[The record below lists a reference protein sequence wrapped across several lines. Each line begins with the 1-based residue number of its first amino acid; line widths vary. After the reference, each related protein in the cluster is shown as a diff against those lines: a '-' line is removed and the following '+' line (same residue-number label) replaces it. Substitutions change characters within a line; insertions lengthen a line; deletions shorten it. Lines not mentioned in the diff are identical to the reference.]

1 MKTHIRHIALLA
13 AGLAAVLS
21 CAKPHESL
29 AELWSGNNASLA
41 VGAATK
47 TVLDGLTPAWSASD
61 VLTVFDEDGTP
72 VSFSNATGAGT
83 TATFSTTSWTGKVP
97 ICAVYS
103 NAPAYDVTTGTAGV
117 TVPSVQQAPAGSFAS
132 GANPSVGQVS
142 LNGGEYTVA
151 TMKNVAALLSF
162 TFSGDTDIVSLTIQ
176 SGAGEQIAGTAD
188 VTYPSM
194 DWEAGEFPATSVE
207 LTPMEG
213 TFMDGAT
220 YYAVILPGTYS
231 KGLRFTYTDAN
242 GINHIQEVGKEL
254 GIEFLRGRV
263 CAFEYTDG
271 VPAPPVKPAPSEF
284 VICLDLAGSWPFN
297 EQFSSSVSDYTYE
310 YSEDLSLDFGLEGT
324 YSYSAGLN
332 FGAAG
337 GKLILPKV
345 KDRYLNSIVVVHEKG
360 AQKRLE
366 LHKVGDG
373 TMIGRQYKTHI
384 WKQPVPV
391 AKFSPHSA
399 DQCYISLVDAMK
411 ITHVYLLYNSVA
423 TGADAVK
430 LGFESQYNPY
440 NNSNGEGDGS
450 VYTPDTQNGTNKS
463 PFVGINYTASN
474 GWDTAATPDP
484 YVFTQTV
491 DGVSYTFESV
501 RPDGWS
507 GQHMFCWSS
516 GMRSCNWGTPNMLKL
531 PRTGKLVWAAAICG
545 NAYNASKSRSFSIE
559 AKDINDTGFITV
571 GETAYL
577 ATSAQGTGDG
587 RTLANSATYKAWCLD
602 DGYSPTKDYYLSL
615 GAGNTYINFL
625 VLIYL

>member
-1 MKTHIRHIALLA
+1 MKHLMLLA
-13 AGLAAVLS
+13 ACAVIFS
-21 CAKPHESL
+21 CSKAQEDVTPS
-29 AELWSGNNASLA
+29 WSGNNASLS

-47 TVLDGLTPAWSASD
+47 TVLTGLTPAWSADD
-61 VLTVFDEDGTP
+61 VLTVFDQDGTP
-72 VSFSNATGAGT
+72 VAFSNATGAGT

-97 ICAVYS
+97 VCAVYS
-103 NAPAYDVTTGTAGV
+103 DAPTYDVATGTAGV

-142 LNGGEYTVA
+142 LNDGEYAVA
-151 TMKNVAALLSF
+151 TMKNVASLLSF
-162 TFSGDTDIVSLTIQ
+162 TFTGDTDIVSLTIQ
-176 SGAGEQIAGTAD
+176 SCAGEQIAGTAY

-194 DWEAGEFPATSVE
+194 DWEAGASPVTSVT
-207 LTPMEG
+207 LAPQEG
-213 TFMDGAT
+213 TFINGTT

-242 GINHIQEVGKEL
+242 GVNHIKEVGKEL
-254 GIEFLRGRV
+254 GMEFLRGRV

-271 VPAPPVKPAPSEF
+271 VPAPPAKPAPSEF
-284 VICLDLAGSWPFN
+284 VVCLDLTGSWPFN
-297 EQFSSSVSDYTYE
+297 EPFSSSVSDYTYE
-310 YSEDLSLDFGLEGT
+310 YSDDLSLDFGLEGT
-324 YSYSAGLN
+324 YNYSSGLN
-332 FGAAG
+332 FSTDG

-345 KDRYLNSIVVVHEKG
+345 KDRYLNSVVVVHEKG

-366 LHKVGDG
+366 LHKVSDG
-373 TMIGRQYKTHI
+373 TMIGRQYKTHV

-391 AKFSPHSA
+391 AKFSPHQA
-399 DQCYISLVDAMK
+399 DQCYVSLVDAMK
-411 ITHVYLLYNSVA
+411 ITHVYLLYNSA
-423 TGADAVK
+423 EAGADAVK
-430 LGFESQYNPY
+430 LGFESQYSPY

-450 VYTPDTQNGTNKS
+450 VYVLDTQNGTNKS
-463 PFVGINYTASN
+463 PFVGISYTASN

-484 YVFTQTV
+484 YIFTQTV

-545 NAYNASKSRSFSIE
+545 NAYNASKNRSFSIE
-559 AKDINDTGFITV
+559 AKDMNDSGFISV
-571 GETAYL
+571 GEAAYL

-587 RTLANSATYKAWCLD
+587 TTLENSATYKAWCLED
-602 DGYSPTKDYYLSL
+602 AYSPTKDYYLSV
-615 GAGNTYINFL
+615 GAGNTFINFL

>member
-1 MKTHIRHIALLA
+1 MKHLMLLA
-13 AGLAAVLS
+13 ACAVLFS
-21 CAKPHESL
+21 CSKTQEDVTPS
-29 AELWSGNNASLA
+29 WSGNHASIS

-72 VSFSNATGAGT
+72 VAFSNATGAGT

-97 ICAVYS
+97 VCAVYS
-103 NAPAYDVTTGTAGV
+103 NAPTYDVATGTAGV

-132 GANPSVGQVS
+132 GANPSVGLVTS
-142 LNGGEYTVA
+142 DDGKYSVA
-151 TMKNVAALLSF
+151 TMRNVAALLSF
-162 TFSGDTDIVSLTIQ
+162 TFTGDVDVVSLKIE
-176 SGAGEQIAGTAD
+176 GGDGEQIAGTAN
-188 VTYPSM
+188 VAYPSM
-194 DWEAGEFPATSVE
+194 DWVAGASPATEVV
-207 LTPMEG
+207 LTPQGG
-213 TFMDGAT
+213 TFTGGVT
-220 YYAVILPGTYS
+220 YYAVLLPGTYS
-231 KGLRFTYTDAN
+231 KGLKFTIIDVN
-242 GINHIQEVGKEL
+242 GASRIKEVGKGLGMEL
-254 GIEFLRGRV
+254 LRGHV
-263 CAFEYTDG
+263 CAFQNIDG
-271 VPAPPVKPAPSEF
+271 VPARPPKPAPAEF
-284 VICLDLAGSWPFN
+284 VVSLNLAESWPFN
-297 EQFSSSVSDYTYE
+297 EAISSSAVDYTYE

-332 FGAAG
+332 FSAAG

-373 TMIGRQYKTHI
+373 TMIGRQYMTHI

-463 PFVGINYTASN
+463 PFIGINYTASN
-474 GWDTAATPDP
+474 GWDAAATPDP

-491 DGVSYTFESV
+491 DGVSYTFESI
-501 RPDGWS
+501 RPDGWA

-516 GMRSCNWGTPNMLKL
+516 GMRSCNWGTPNLLKL
-531 PRTGKLVWAAAICG
+531 PRTGKLVWAAAVCG
-545 NAYNASKSRSFSIE
+545 NAYNASKNRSFSIM
-559 AKDINDTGFITV
+559 ARDIQDTDYVIV
-571 GETAYL
+571 GETTFL
-577 ATSAQGTGDG
+577 ATSAQGTADG
-587 RTLANSATYKAWCLD
+587 TTLGNSASYKAWCLED
-602 DGYSPTKDYYLSL
+602 TYSPTKDYYLSV